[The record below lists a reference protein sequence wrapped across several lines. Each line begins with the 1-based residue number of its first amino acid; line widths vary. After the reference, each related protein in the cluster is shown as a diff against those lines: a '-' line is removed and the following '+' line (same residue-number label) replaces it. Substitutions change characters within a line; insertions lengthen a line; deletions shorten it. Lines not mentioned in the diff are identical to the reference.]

1 MGIETIQTVDRF
13 QWTFTGNPH
22 LFAEK
27 SLVPVKFKLVHWN
40 KFHVSYLICVST
52 HQWYQIIRTYGF
64 VRKYGTPNPMAR
76 HFPIKITLLGYTPRS
91 DTPRYHRC
99 WWRPIKSEIHSEEKN
114 YFKKKWLL
122 IKSPF
127 NSHEVKWK
135 CHRARH
141 VSLRIPG
148 RWSYQH
154 RTHQAVGGAKA
165 THFKYDLNVCLWY
178 LSVIPKRFRDIF
190 LWYLSVIP
198 NIFRDIFLWYL
209 SVIPNIFRD
218 ILG

>member
-1 MGIETIQTVDRF
+1 LIWENIWIAIGATKTIGLLVEKSSRLWMGIETIQTVDRF

-99 WWRPIKSEIHSEEKN
+99 WWRPIKSEIHSEKKKL
-114 YFKKKWLL
+114 FKKKMT
-122 IKSPF
+122 
-127 NSHEVKWK
+127 
-135 CHRARH
+135 
-141 VSLRIPG
+141 
-148 RWSYQH
+148 SYQIPFQLPWSQMKMSQSSA
-154 RTHQAVGGAKA
+154 RLAENSWK
-165 THFKYDLNVCLWY
+165 
-178 LSVIPKRFRDIF
+178 VIVSAPDSSSSWGR
-190 LWYLSVIP
+190 
-198 NIFRDIFLWYL
+198 
-209 SVIPNIFRD
+209 
-218 ILG
+218 